1 MSTCCAARERTSQRS
16 GRSTETTMG
25 ITDRR
30 LFDGRETLKEF
41 PCTGFW

>member
-1 MSTCCAARERTSQRS
+1 
-16 GRSTETTMG
+16 MG

-41 PCTGFW
+41 PCTGLVGTGSLNVDS

>member
-1 MSTCCAARERTSQRS
+1 
-16 GRSTETTMG
+16 MG